1 MATVWAIGLPGGDV
15 CATGGY
21 DALVTCWHITGAA
34 ANRPPTAVMTVTPS
48 SGAAPLSVTFDGS
61 GSTDPDGT
69 VASWSWS
76 FGDGTVGT
84 GRVTT
89 HQYPNAGTFT
99 ATLTV
104 ADDGGASN
112 TTTGAIVVTAVAG
125 PTAPSKLTANALSA
139 SSIGLKWTNGTT
151 PQTSVRVERCTGA
164 GCVNFVQAA
173 TLPGTATAFTDNGLA
188 PKTAY
193 TYRVRATSASGDSPY
208 SNTASTRTKP

>member
-1 MATVWAIGLPGGDV
+1 MATVWAVGLPGGDV

-21 DALVTCWHITGAA
+21 DALVTCWRVHGRVGQPPADRGHDGDALERRRAA
-34 ANRPPTAVMTVTPS
+34 ERDLRRVRHRPTPTALWRRGPGR
-48 SGAAPLSVTFDGS
+48 SGMARSAQG
-61 GSTDPDGT
+61 GST
-69 VASWSWS
+69 
-76 FGDGTVGT
+76 
-84 GRVTT
+84 T
-89 HQYPNAGTFT
+89 HLYPNAGTFT

-112 TTTGAIVVTAVAG
+112 TTTGAVVVTAAAG

-188 PKTAY
+188 PEDGLHVSRTRDQ
-193 TYRVRATSASGDSPY
+193 RVG
-208 SNTASTRTKP
+208 